1 MGSLEKLSGSVYKV
15 GWIVSYLLLGLPL
28 FVCASEDVK
37 IKILAVN
44 PSPSNP
50 LDTFVSSHLPPEVG
64 PEDIVDKGGMEV
76 KFDTEKQT
84 YSLVQNVKLAPKEVK
99 TIIVQVKNVWKVSD
113 EEMGDIRDRLEKSV
127 KTLVGT
133 PYEETGKSLSDK
145 INEKLSGIEEDQT
158 KAIGI
163 QQRVEMFRAHK
174 KQLESIRK
182 ELLTFNELRRMK
194 DEAEQGSRTVKFVVT
209 AENALDE
216 KRTLAIRS
224 DLPRDI
230 QINDVVDRAGFSVL
244 FDESRNRYSV
254 YRQDELAGKE
264 KKTYEIILKDIWFV
278 PKSDMDFY
286 KKQVEKLVS
295 GLAASEY
302 EAYSIQISE
311 FINKTFEA
319 IVSLQD
325 EVQSSGLED
334 RIRAFVLNSERVEV
348 VKKKIKELQDLQLEV
363 PVKKNLNEFEKI
375 RQAVKELSKVVD
387 ILRLGFTP
395 DLSTTWWVILG
406 VMAFLFLIT
415 AIFYMTWLVKLQD
428 DVWNRKKK
436 LQRVNKNRQAASP
449 VPLPAEEAPKAA

>member
-1 MGSLEKLSGSVYKV
+1 MEFLNKSNLIRLSIGWLFHSLFLS
-15 GWIVSYLLLGLPL
+15 LPL
-28 FVCASEDVK
+28 YAAEDVK

-44 PSPSNP
+44 PSPTES
-50 LDTFVSSHLPPEVG
+50 LDTFVSSFLPPEVG
-64 PEDIVDKGGMEV
+64 PEDIIDKGGMDV

-84 YSLVQNVKLAPKEVK
+84 YSLILNVKLAPKEVK
-99 TIIVQVKNVWKVSD
+99 TIIVQVRNVWKVAD
-113 EEMGDIRDRLEKSV
+113 EDLSDIRDRLEKSV

-133 PYEETGKSLSDK
+133 PYEATGKTLSDK
-145 INEKLSGIEEDQT
+145 INEKLSGIEEDQS

-194 DEAEQGSRTVKFVVT
+194 EEAVEGLRTVKFVVT
-209 AENALDE
+209 AENATAE
-216 KRTLAIRS
+216 KKTLAIRA

-230 QINDVVDRAGFSVL
+230 QINDVIDRAGFSIL
-244 FDESRNRYSV
+244 YDEARNRYSV
-254 YRQDELAGKE
+254 YRQDDLEGKE
-264 KKTYEIILKDIWFV
+264 KRTYEVVLKDIWFV

-295 GLAASEY
+295 NLESSEY
-302 EAYSIQISE
+302 EAYSVQVSE

-319 IVSLQD
+319 ITSLQE
-325 EVQSSGLED
+325 EVQSAALED
-334 RIRAFVLNSERVEV
+334 RIRAFVLNSERIEV

-363 PVKKNLNEFEKI
+363 PIKKDLNEFERI

-395 DLSTTWWVILG
+395 DLSTTWWIILG
-406 VMAFLFLIT
+406 VMAFLFVTT
-415 AIFYMTWLVKLQD
+415 AIFYMSWLVKLQD
-428 DVWNRKKK
+428 DVWSRKKK
-436 LQRVNKNRQAASP
+436 LEKLKKSAPPPAAD
-449 VPLPAEEAPKAA
+449 VPAEEAPKAA